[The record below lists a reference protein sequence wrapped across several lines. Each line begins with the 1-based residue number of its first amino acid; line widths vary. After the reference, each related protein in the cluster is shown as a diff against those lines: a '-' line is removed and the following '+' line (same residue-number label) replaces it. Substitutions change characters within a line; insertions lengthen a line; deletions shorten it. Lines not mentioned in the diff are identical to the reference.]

1 MIAIV
6 ITGVEFNCMEQK
18 SQSKFLPW
26 PEFEP
31 RTSHLTV
38 QHAARPLLR
47 IFGSYHLCF
56 YCQFVCQKILSSA
69 IISCPK
75 LFYDIS
81 CCFYQDLTTVRT
93 DGQGVSLNLKG
104 KDNRLSVMA

>member
-75 LFYDIS
+75 LF
-81 CCFYQDLTTVRT
+81 TTFPVVSNRT
-93 DGQGVSLNLKG
+93 LPQFVL
-104 KDNRLSVMA
+104 MARVYH